1 MTQQS
6 ILAPIYGIVKVW
18 SQSQG
23 RGKWSDNFMLMP
35 YLGRDEA
42 IMFDIKGYCEGR
54 NVNQRDY
61 KDFRFGKDEN
71 FIKSEYLELLESIS
85 LERK

>member
-1 MTQQS
+1 
-6 ILAPIYGIVKVW
+6 
-18 SQSQG
+18 
-23 RGKWSDNFMLMP
+23 MLMP

-71 FIKSEYLELLESIS
+71 FIKSEYLELL
-85 LERK
+85 